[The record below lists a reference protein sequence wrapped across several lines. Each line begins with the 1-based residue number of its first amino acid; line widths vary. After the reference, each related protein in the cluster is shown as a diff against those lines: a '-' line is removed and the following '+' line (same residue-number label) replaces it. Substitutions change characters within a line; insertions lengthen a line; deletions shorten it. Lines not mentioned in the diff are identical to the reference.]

1 MRDGG
6 DHAGYAGHAI
16 AIVAIAASVGPLEVE
31 ILQIRSS
38 RLQLLRCKEAR
49 AHQSTSRTSHEL

>member
-1 MRDGG
+1 MPGMPGMRLRSF
-6 DHAGYAGHAI
+6 
-16 AIVAIAASVGPLEVE
+16 AIAASVGPLEVE